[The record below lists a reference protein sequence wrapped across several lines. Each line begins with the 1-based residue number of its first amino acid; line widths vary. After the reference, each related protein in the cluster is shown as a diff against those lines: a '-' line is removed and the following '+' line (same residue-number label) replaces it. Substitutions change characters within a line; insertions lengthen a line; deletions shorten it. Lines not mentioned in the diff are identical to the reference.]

1 MISAERTPFS
11 GLNRNVKLSIIPVL
25 AAVFVAGG
33 CAAHYHVINSGH
45 VEMYLSAPQ
54 AQSVVLVVSS
64 DPFQQ
69 VQALQEDSGMWKV
82 TLNRPSEF
90 KYFYIVDGKT
100 YLPDCRLREKDD
112 FGSNNCVFS
121 P

>member
-1 MISAERTPFS
+1 
-11 GLNRNVKLSIIPVL
+11 VKPSIISVL

-33 CAAHYHVINSGH
+33 CATHYQVITSGH
-45 VEMYLSAPQ
+45 VEMFLKAPQ

-69 VQALQEDSGMWKV
+69 VQAQGDASGVWKV
-82 TLNRPSEF
+82 TLNRLNEF
-90 KYFYIVDGKT
+90 KYFYLVDGKA
-100 YLPDCRLREKDD
+100 YLPDCRLRENDD